1 MADFEQI
8 SRLMNSEVRDRSGE
22 HSGQV
27 KDVLVDAVEGRIEYV
42 LLALPPAGLRRVR
55 YVTVPWSVFADAE
68 EVDGRC
74 HIRVRR
80 EALERMPAP
89 GGKRFAAPGR
99 SR

>member
-1 MADFEQI
+1 
-8 SRLMNSEVRDRSGE
+8 MNSEVRDRAGE

-55 YVTVPWSVFADAE
+55 YVTVPWSVFSDAE
-68 EVDGRC
+68 EVEGRC

-80 EALERMPAP
+80 ETLERMPAA
-89 GGKRFAAPGR
+89 GVRGNGR
-99 SR
+99 TGPEHDPSPDQDG

>member
-1 MADFEQI
+1 
-8 SRLMNSEVRDRSGE
+8 MNSEVRDRAGE

-27 KDVLVDAVEGRIEYV
+27 KDVLVDAVEGRVEYV

-74 HIRVRR
+74 HIGVRR
-80 EALERMPAP
+80 ETLERMPAAGTVERGDSGSGQP
-89 GGKRFAAPGR
+89 
-99 SR
+99 

>member
-1 MADFEQI
+1 MH
-8 SRLMNSEVRDRSGE
+8 SEVRDRSGE
-22 HSGQV
+22 HSGEV

-68 EVDGRC
+68 EVEGRC

-80 EALERMPAP
+80 ETLERMPAAGSRADGHTSP
-89 GGKRFAAPGR
+89 GD